1 VFLLG
6 QTGLQLV
13 GRRETAAGD
22 PEAAAEEQGEQA
34 AAARAPRE
42 GEPGAGAAGALACRR
57 ARGPEEVGLPARA
70 EPAAQ
75 RVVADAVPGLATTAT
90 VVISSCDRVVEI
102 QEQFLLIFTLISM

>member
-1 VFLLG
+1 M
-6 QTGLQLV
+6 QLV

-75 RVVADAVPGLATTAT
+75 RVVADAVPGLATT

-102 QEQFLLIFTLISM
+102 QEFLLIFTLISM